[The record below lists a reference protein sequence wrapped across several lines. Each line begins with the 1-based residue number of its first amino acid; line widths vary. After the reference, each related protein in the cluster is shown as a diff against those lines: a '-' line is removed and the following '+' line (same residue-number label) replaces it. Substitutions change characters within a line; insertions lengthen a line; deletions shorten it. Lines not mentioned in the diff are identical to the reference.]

1 MPEIKTGNAGNQ
13 AQGGRALSSQPVFH
27 AQFPVGKQEYAE
39 FGQAPYVWLI
49 KFHLFGGDPPQL
61 SHAGNN
67 GTKLFVLRLRIRR
80 VRFALRLV

>member
-49 KFHLFGGDPPQL
+49 KFHLICLAVIPVSYTHLDVYKRQVLGCGGK
-61 SHAGNN
+61 A
-67 GTKLFVLRLRIRR
+67 
-80 VRFALRLV
+80 